1 MRQSIFFKIFS
12 GFCLTV
18 VLLSLLIFSFS
29 FQTIRRHY
37 MDTLSLHLERLARVL
52 YVNILPMV
60 EKGDFQRLDPLV
72 KKLGR
77 ETGARFTIIAPDGRV
92 LADSEREP
100 RQMENHKNRPEIRQ
114 AIEKGIGR
122 SLRFSTTMDEK
133 MLYVAVPIRSGQMP
147 LGVLRVSL
155 FLRDID
161 RLLGELRVRILG
173 IVLFM
178 ALLSLLVAYFL
189 TRNLSYPLRKLAISS
204 KTLSLGDFSARVDLD
219 RNDEIGQL
227 AVTFNE
233 MAEKLEKLFDSLR
246 LKQEEVNSIVS
257 SLEEALLVID
267 KEGRITLFNE
277 SFGKLSRINPQGRFW
292 WEVLRSPH
300 IGQLIEEAK
309 EKGRLSPQEVEWRGR
324 TFLCSFVFLP
334 SKGEM
339 IIVLHDITEFK
350 KLEKIKKDFVVN
362 VSHELRT
369 PLTAIK
375 GYVETM
381 REEVCGQAG
390 EYLEV
395 IQRHTDRLINIVN
408 DLLSLSG
415 LEEKGLSRIEKVDL
429 EDVVNEILK
438 IFSPR
443 AEEKG
448 LRLEVVCKGKAI
460 VRGDR
465 FKLEQMFINL
475 IDNAIKYTEE
485 GKVLVSLS
493 CLEKEVVIKVKDTG
507 VGISGEHL
515 DRVFER
521 FYVVDKARS
530 RKVGGTGLGLSI
542 VKHIVLLH
550 GGNIKAYSSLG
561 KGTEF
566 AITFPVNS

>member
-18 VLLSLLIFSFS
+18 VLLFLLIFSLS
-29 FQTIRRHY
+29 YQTIRRHY
-37 MDTLSLHLERLARVL
+37 VDTLSLHLERLGRVL
-52 YVNILPMV
+52 SVDLLPIV
-60 EKGDFQRLDPLV
+60 EKGDFQRLDSLV
-72 KKLGR
+72 K
-77 ETGARFTIIAPDGRV
+77 RFGKEIGTRITIIAPDGRV

-100 RQMENHKNRPEIRQ
+100 CQMENHKNRPEIRQ

-122 SLRFSTTMDEK
+122 SLRFSTTMGEK
-133 MLYVAVPIRSGQMP
+133 MLYVAVPVMSGQRT
-147 LGVLRVSL
+147 LGILRVSL
-155 FLRDID
+155 FIRDID
-161 RLLGELRVRILG
+161 ELLSELKIKILG

-178 ALLSLLVAYFL
+178 TLLSLLVTYFL

-204 KTLSLGDFSARVDLD
+204 KRLSVGDFSARVDLD
-219 RNDEIGQL
+219 RDDEIGQL
-227 AVTFNE
+227 ARTFNE
-233 MAEKLEKLFDSLR
+233 MAERLEDLFEDLK
-246 LKQEEVNSIVS
+246 LKQEEVNSIIS

-267 KEGRITLFNE
+267 KEGKITLFNE
-277 SFGKLSRINPQGRFW
+277 SFRKLSQIDPQGRFW
-292 WEVLRSPH
+292 WEVLRAPH
-300 IGQLIEEAK
+300 IGRLIEEAK
-309 EKGRLSPQEVEWRGR
+309 KKGRLSSQEIEWGGR
-324 TFLCSFVFLP
+324 VFLCSFVLLP
-334 SKGEM
+334 SNEGM

-350 KLEKIKKDFVVN
+350 RLEKIKRDFVVN

-381 REEVCGQAG
+381 REEVCGQTS

-408 DLLSLSG
+408 DLLSLSE
-415 LEEKGLSRIEKVDL
+415 LEEKGLNQIEEVDL
-429 EDVVNEILK
+429 KDIVNGVLK
-438 IFSPR
+438 MFRQR
-443 AEEKG
+443 AKEKG
-448 LRLEVVCKGKAI
+448 LRLEVLCDGKAI

-465 FKLEQMFINL
+465 FKLEQVFVNL

-485 GKVLVSLS
+485 GKIVISLS
-493 CLEKEVVIKVKDTG
+493 RLDREVVVKVKDTG
-507 VGISGEHL
+507 VGIPREHL
-515 DRVFER
+515 DRIFER

-530 RKVGGTGLGLSI
+530 RRIGGTGLGLSI

-550 GGNIKAYSSLG
+550 GGEIKVDSSIG

-566 AITFPVNS
+566 TITLPANF